1 MARYDH
7 LPVYKVSYELL
18 ILIFQITKDF
28 SREYKYTIGQE
39 LKKEATLMITN
50 IYRANSRIDKK
61 ELIQKAGENIEVIRL
76 YFRLLKDLEQIGVK
90 KLILANERI
99 ESISKQ
105 LGAWARAFS

>member
-7 LPVYKVSYELL
+7 LPVYKISYELL
-18 ILIFQITKDF
+18 ILIFRITKDF

-39 LKKEATLMITN
+39 VKKESIEMITN
-50 IYRANSRIDKK
+50 IYRANSRVDKK

-76 YFRLLKDLEQIGVK
+76 YFRLLKDLQQIGVK
-90 KLILANERI
+90 KLVSANEKI

-105 LGAWARAFS
+105 LNAWSRSFS

>member
-39 LKKEATLMITN
+39 VKKESIEMITN
-50 IYRANSRIDKK
+50 IYRANSRVDKK

-76 YFRLLKDLEQIGVK
+76 YFRLLKDLQQIGVK
-90 KLILANERI
+90 KLVSANEKI

-105 LGAWARAFS
+105 LNAWSRSFS